1 MVLRKFH
8 GTKSPKH
15 FPFIQFIPSNITK
28 ITNFVTKGRPPA
40 DAGGQKPYEY
50 QEALSSDQTAY
61 SCMRE
66 RMMTV
71 SPAAYLT
78 SPSGVSLQP
87 TRV

>member
-1 MVLRKFH
+1 MLLRKIH
-8 GTKSPKH
+8 RKKPPKH
-15 FPFIQFIPSNITK
+15 FPFIRFYSSKIKK